1 MSLALAPKPAS
12 LYTESPFS
20 GRYRTTKERFH
31 EYLDAEKQEGACQE
45 TTKGDP
51 DEPGAKRIRL
61 EDKQENGKAEAAA
74 ESHERQVPKRAR
86 GQNKSRPHMKPA
98 CYDKERLCPSLL
110 QVRVALQDWLRVCRC
125 CAVTNTRD
133 PWSSG
138 TRPSSALT

>member
-1 MSLALAPKPAS
+1 MSLALAPKPPS

-31 EYLDAEKQEGACQE
+31 EYLDADKQEGACQE
-45 TTKGDP
+45 TPTGDP

-61 EDKQENGKAEAAA
+61 EDKQENGKAEAAV

-110 QVRVALQDWLRVCRC
+110 QVRGCSTGLAQSLQVLC
-125 CAVTNTRD
+125 CDKYT
-133 PWSSG
+133 
-138 TRPSSALT
+138 